1 MSNLKTLINGHFI
14 TIPTIYNLAVPT
26 ISTTYLQQKLTKRLR
41 NASNDRFYHST
52 DLCKLHVPRYNEC
65 ILFAVTRRVFLKP
78 FRATVPLQRFS
89 YHGFERVKLLIKIL
103 KFQAYSL
110 ISKNTEPLE
119 TKVFISIWNGSLVW

>member
-1 MSNLKTLINGHFI
+1 MATSLQ
-14 TIPTIYNLAVPT
+14 
-26 ISTTYLQQKLTKRLR
+26 YLQYIILQSQQFRQLTYNKNLR
-41 NASNDRFYHST
+41 N
-52 DLCKLHVPRYNEC
+52 DLEMLQTTVSITRPTCVNYMYLPRYNEC

-89 YHGFERVKLLIKIL
+89 YHGFDRVKLLIKIL

-119 TKVFISIWNGSLVW
+119 TKVS